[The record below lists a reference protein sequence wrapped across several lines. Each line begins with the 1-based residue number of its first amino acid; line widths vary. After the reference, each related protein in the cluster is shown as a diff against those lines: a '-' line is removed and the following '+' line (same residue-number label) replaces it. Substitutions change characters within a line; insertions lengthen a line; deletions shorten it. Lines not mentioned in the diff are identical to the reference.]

1 MRFLICCIAL
11 LFVSTANGQSNC
23 YEITTIPDLGAEQ
36 STGCLLVRS
45 RGYQVDD
52 TALLRYAISLSA
64 SQNRKLFLKGHFWI
78 SATVAVYGN
87 ADITGI
93 NGASIRN
100 LDPVDV
106 LLLIKKDASDIRI
119 EDVDLFESELI
130 DGAVISFAG
139 RNKNVT
145 LKRVNIDG
153 RLVTDGR
160 NTVAIQSGVDWL
172 ENLQIRDCN
181 ITEFQSG
188 IFISTPV
195 WGLVIN
201 GCCFT
206 QWTDFGVYIG
216 QRSGFSRRTRDIWV
230 VDNFWHNP
238 AEGIISQPLMI
249 VKGAATLPVKTVSV
263 VDNRVFGG
271 HGAYVRGEL
280 NRAQG
285 DMVVLQGVT
294 TFVVRNNRIKYGGE
308 NGLTVSRL
316 SKQGVIADNVIFEN
330 DQNGINI
337 GSGSFD
343 LIVDRP
349 ENFEAGDA
357 IIGTQ
362 SGAQAVV
369 RFKDFDGTLVLDQAG
384 ISPFFAEVIANA
396 TSGNP
401 NAALSQTMER
411 TKSILIRDNRIYDNG
426 LDVNDETVSSHGCF
440 VFNSDHIQFLR
451 NRFFDNNFPNG
462 TQTWAVRCNNSRSM
476 CFNDNIWQWGQETFD
491 DAVFLNLST
500 WLDPDNCGF
509 GVPD

>member
-1 MRFLICCIAL
+1 M
-11 LFVSTANGQSNC
+11 
-23 YEITTIPDLGAEQ
+23 
-36 STGCLLVRS
+36 
-45 RGYQVDD
+45 
-52 TALLRYAISLSA
+52 
-64 SQNRKLFLKGHFWI
+64 
-78 SATVAVYGN
+78 
-87 ADITGI
+87 
-93 NGASIRN
+93 
-100 LDPVDV
+100 
-106 LLLIKKDASDIRI
+106 
-119 EDVDLFESELI
+119 
-130 DGAVISFAG
+130 
-139 RNKNVT
+139 
-145 LKRVNIDG
+145 
-153 RLVTDGR
+153 
-160 NTVAIQSGVDWL
+160 
-172 ENLQIRDCN
+172 
-181 ITEFQSG
+181 
-188 IFISTPV
+188 
-195 WGLVIN
+195 
-201 GCCFT
+201 
-206 QWTDFGVYIG
+206 
-216 QRSGFSRRTRDIWV
+216 
-230 VDNFWHNP
+230 
-238 AEGIISQPLMI
+238 
-249 VKGAATLPVKTVSV
+249 
-263 VDNRVFGG
+263 
-271 HGAYVRGEL
+271 
-280 NRAQG
+280 
-285 DMVVLQGVT
+285 
-294 TFVVRNNRIKYGGE
+294 
-308 NGLTVSRL
+308 TVSRL